1 MKPSREYN
9 RLMKRIKRLEEK
21 YDFKERI
28 TGPTSDQIDDLR
40 AFELLCHAEIEVYF
54 EKIALKIVERAEK
67 QWKSRHCANYNLA
80 CLFLYA
86 QPIQNKPMKI
96 SAIVGKTIADY
107 RQTVNYNNGIK
118 RNDIKKLYQ
127 SLGFEIDDFD
137 SIFLSNLDQ
146 LGSQRGEFAH
156 QSFKAIQIESKNDI
170 FRRIDDI
177 IEEIK
182 DFEMVLHEKK

>member
-96 SAIVGKTIADY
+96 SAIVGKTIANY

-127 SLGFEIDDFD
+127 PLGFEIDDFD

-156 QSFKAIQIESKNDI
+156 
-170 FRRIDDI
+170 
-177 IEEIK
+177 
-182 DFEMVLHEKK
+182 